1 MCIRDSLYAWNRA
14 CGVPALVQGVMLVC
28 LGATCF
34 ELHQPQEEAVYTNLA
49 YIAAAATVC
58 SAIAAY
64 VTTGT
69 EKGWFYMTV
78 TLYHGGSCLAAAACR
93 IAFDSSGSLLN
104 QGTGNVSFVTLWER
118 DESERGPGAT
128 LNFGAP

>member
-1 MCIRDSLYAWNRA
+1 MQLRGG
-14 CGVPALVQGVMLVC
+14 GVLLIS
-28 LGATCF
+28 
-34 ELHQPQEEAVYTNLA
+34 
-49 YIAAAATVC
+49 IAAAATVC
-58 SAIAAY
+58 SAVAAY
-64 VTTGT
+64 VSTGT
-69 EKGWFYMTV
+69 EVGWFYMTV

-128 LNFGAP
+128 LIFVSHDLDLRSCFDRTLPLADINRAT